1 MNNSYE
7 NSMDELMA
15 LVERLQKST
24 LKIVDINNYSKLI
37 KAVNSIKSLLHQ
49 TVNEAV
55 ITAQID
61 TTFNLGT
68 ISVEASELIIQNAS
82 AFYDAVSECDNFDIY
97 ALINGNIRIDITFQ
111 RVLRSIL

>member
-1 MNNSYE
+1 MNNSNE

-15 LVERLQKST
+15 LVERLQQST

-37 KAVNSIKSLLHQ
+37 KAADALKNLLYQ
-49 TVNEAV
+49 SVNEAV

-61 TTFNLGT
+61 TTFNMGT

-97 ALINGNIRIDITFQ
+97 ALTNGNIRIDITFQ
-111 RVLRSIL
+111 SVLRSIM